1 MGKFIHKILYRTLP
15 LEGYLRAVS
24 RLFFLWQ
31 RLGIGREA
39 PATEYVYHLP
49 KLVRAGDTC
58 IDIGANLGYYA
69 RTISRLAGPAG
80 KVYAVE
86 PVAPIRKVLSRNL
99 RRCANTEILPYALG
113 TESKPIVMAND
124 SARETGYFGTGQNFV
139 NDAGGRADVEF
150 TAQMRRGSELF
161 GKLERL
167 DFIKC
172 DIEGYEVIVMR
183 EMRPLL
189 ERHRPTVDRNGRR
202 KPPADRRALHRT
214 GLHGLHARPRTGD
227 PADGRLVERHH
238 LPPRKL
244 TMNGNYILLRGSEAP
259 ILPHSG
265 TKPFPEGRVWDG
277 VRLAN
282 GVEDDE
288 YGGREPESEQ
298 NNNLITYEL

>member
-150 TAQMRRGSELF
+150 
-161 GKLERL
+161 
-167 DFIKC
+167 
-172 DIEGYEVIVMR
+172 EGYEVIVMR

-189 ERHRPTVDRNGRR
+189 ERHRPTVLIETGGENRPQIVALFTELGYTGYTLDR
-202 KPPADRRALHRT
+202 
-214 GLHGLHARPRTGD
+214 
-227 PADGRLVERHH
+227 
-238 LPPRKL
+238 
-244 TMNGNYILLRGSEAP
+244 
-259 ILPHSG
+259 
-265 TKPFPEGRVWDG
+265 
-277 VRLAN
+277 
-282 GVEDDE
+282 
-288 YGGREPESEQ
+288 GREIPLTDDSSKDIIFRPG
-298 NNNLITYEL
+298 N